1 MPTPYTGHVVFDD
14 DENHRWHVH
23 IDDLDS
29 AAWKT
34 TQLIRPMGADEP
46 DDGTEI
52 LVTLAFTQHIGRH
65 AKALYRASREPWLR
79 GVSAFEPPA

>member
-29 AAWKT
+29 ADWT
-34 TQLIRPMGADEP
+34 TEPIRPPMGAEVP

-52 LVTLAFTQHIGRH
+52 RVTLADGQHVGRH
-65 AKALYRASREPWLR
+65 AKAWYRGERGPFLR